1 MNIEHRTDPD
11 RGDPIETAFTDYQ
24 RPPADIVP
32 PRPRLEHSTADLA
45 ALAGKTVTVTSY
57 DIDDDGVT
65 KTVERAT
72 ICPPITQG
80 GTKNDRHQHHDAR

>member
-1 MNIEHRTDPD
+1 MSTEHRTDPD
-11 RGDPIETAFTDYQ
+11 RGDPLAAAFTDYQ

-32 PRPRLEHSTADLA
+32 QPPRPPLEHSTAELA

-57 DIDDDGVT
+57 DIDEDGIT

-72 ICPPITQG
+72 ICAPIIQG
-80 GTKNDRHQHHDAR
+80 RNEE